1 MRVGILGNVR
11 YERLAEVLATI
22 ASHAAELGL
31 SLSAEPAL
39 GHLWPQRVPIL
50 HEDEPPDILLTLG
63 GDGTLLRGA
72 RAMGHLG
79 VPIFGI
85 NLGKVG
91 FLTSAGR
98 NDLERALVSVAERSF
113 RVERRKTLAGVVF
126 GASGESQ
133 QLPVALN
140 DVVIHKGGVARLV
153 RLRVMLGDQEVG
165 VYSADG
171 LIISTPTGSTA
182 YSLSAGGPIVVPGVD
197 AFVIT
202 AICAHTLGV
211 RPLVIGSH
219 EEILVEPVQ
228 PGADN
233 LMISVDGQQAVR
245 LEPNGRTRIR
255 RGQYDIQLAGLEG
268 SRYFRRMREILR
280 WGDITERDFR
290 P

>member
-1 MRVGILGNVR
+1 MGNVR
-11 YERLAEVLATI
+11 YERLGEVLATI
-22 ASHAAELGL
+22 ASRAGDLGL
-31 SLSAEPAL
+31 NLTSEPAL

-50 HEDEPPDILLTLG
+50 RDDEPPELLLTLG

-72 RAMGHLG
+72 RAMGHHG
-79 VPIFGI
+79 IPIFGL
-85 NLGKVG
+85 NLGRVG
-91 FLTSAGR
+91 FLTTAGR
-98 NDLERALVSVAERSF
+98 KELEPALMSVAERSF

-126 GASGESQ
+126 SASGESQ
-133 QLPVALN
+133 PLPVALN
-140 DVVIHKGGVARLV
+140 DIVIHKGGVARLV

-228 PGADN
+228 PGAEN

-245 LEPNGRTRIR
+245 LEPNGRVRVH
-255 RGQYDIQLAGLEG
+255 RGPYDIQLAWLEG
-268 SRYFRRMREILR
+268 SRNFRRMREILR
-280 WGDITERDFR
+280 WGDITERDFL

>member
-1 MRVGILGNVR
+1 MRVGVLGNVR
-11 YERLAEVLATI
+11 YDRLAEVLASV
-22 ASHAAELGL
+22 ASHAGTLGL

-39 GHLWPQRVPIL
+39 GHLWPQRVPL
-50 HEDEPPDILLTLG
+50 LREDEPPDILLTLG

-98 NDLERALVSVAERSF
+98 NQVEDALVAIAERSF
-113 RVERRKTLAGVVF
+113 RVERRKTLAGTVF
-126 GASGESQ
+126 GAGGEGQ

-140 DVVIHKGGVARLV
+140 DVVVHKGGVARLV
-153 RLRVMLGDQEVG
+153 RLRVILGDQEVG

-219 EEILVEPVQ
+219 EEILIEPVQ

-245 LEPNGRTRIR
+245 LEPNGRARIR
-255 RGQYDIQLAGLEG
+255 RGQYDIQLAGLEEA
-268 SRYFRRMREILR
+268 RYFRRMREILR
-280 WGDITERDFR
+280 WGDITERDFL

>member
-1 MRVGILGNVR
+1 MRVGVLGNVR

-22 ASHAAELGL
+22 ASRAGDLGL
-31 SLSAEPAL
+31 TLSAEAAL
-39 GHLWPQRVPIL
+39 GHLWPQRVPLL
-50 HEDEPPDILLTLG
+50 HDEEPPDLLLTLG

-72 RAMGHLG
+72 RAMGHHG

-85 NLGKVG
+85 NLGRVG
-91 FLTSAGR
+91 FLTTAGR
-98 NDLERALVSVAERSF
+98 NEIEQAMTSIAERSF

-126 GASGESQ
+126 GAGGDGQ
-133 QLPVALN
+133 PLPIALN
-140 DVVIHKGGVARLV
+140 DVVVHKGGVARLV
-153 RLRVMLGDQEVG
+153 SLRVMLGDQEVG

-219 EEILVEPVQ
+219 EEILIEPVQ

-245 LEPNGRTRIR
+245 LEPNGRARIR
-255 RGQYDIQLAGLEG
+255 RGPYDLQLAWLDT

-280 WGDITERDFR
+280 WGDITERDH
-290 P
+290 